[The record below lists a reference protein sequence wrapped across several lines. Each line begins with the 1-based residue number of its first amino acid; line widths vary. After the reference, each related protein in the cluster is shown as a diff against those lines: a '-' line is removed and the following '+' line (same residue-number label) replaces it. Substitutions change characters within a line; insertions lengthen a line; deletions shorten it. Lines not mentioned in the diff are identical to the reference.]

1 MKMMFT
7 CLELIIFHYNIY
19 NHGIITITV
28 AVNIKYLY
36 LNNYS
41 KYFFITTTIWTLVIQ
56 FKHFSHITTV
66 YNNVTKLSP
75 RKST

>member
-7 CLELIIFHYNIY
+7 CLELIICHYNIY

-28 AVNIKYLY
+28 VVNIKYLY